1 VSTQQP
7 GEKAAERAA
16 GGEDTRKDET
26 RKMAAMDAWLD
37 EVCAGLGVDR
47 EFVRASTPGMLRLIG
62 RVAHGPSRP
71 GAPLT
76 AFVVGL
82 AAAGAAAADDADDV
96 EARTAAVLERVDA
109 VGTLVDGWKERQG

>member
-1 VSTQQP
+1 MNAQQP
-7 GEKAAERAA
+7 GETTAQRDDR
-16 GGEDTRKDET
+16 GDET

-37 EVCAGLGVDR
+37 EVCAELGVDR
-47 EFVRASTPGMLRLIG
+47 DLVRATTPGMLRLIG

-82 AAAGAAAADDADDV
+82 AAAGAAGDGDA
-96 EARTAAVLERVDA
+96 EARAAAVLERVDA
-109 VGTLVDGWKERQG
+109 VGGLVDGWAERQG

>member
-1 VSTQQP
+1 MNAQQP
-7 GEKAAERAA
+7 GETTAPRHDR
-16 GGEDTRKDET
+16 GDET

-37 EVCAGLGVDR
+37 DVCAELGVDR
-47 EFVRASTPGMLRLIG
+47 ELVRASTPGMLRLIG

-82 AAAGAAAADDADDV
+82 AAAGAAGADDV
-96 EARTAAVLERVDA
+96 EARAAAVLERVDA
-109 VGTLVDGWKERQG
+109 VGGLVDGWAERQG